1 MRVAAWLFP
10 FPFLLSTP
18 QVVRQVSDFAMPLL
32 GKRGNVLC
40 LVGTSDDEE
49 EDEFRH
55 LDEVA
60 DELREK
66 CFVSPSFGLAD
77 VRHRTLKRVAGSNT
91 WICPE
96 PPVNDIPMVTI
107 RLLFICFKSHS

>member
-1 MRVAAWLFP
+1 
-10 FPFLLSTP
+10 
-18 QVVRQVSDFAMPLL
+18 MPVLQ
-32 GKRGNVLC
+32 KRGNVLC

-66 CFVSPSFGLAD
+66 CVVSASFGLSLSTPEHP
-77 VRHRTLKRVAGSNT
+77 HRTLKRVAGTRT

-96 PPVNDIPMVTI
+96 PPVNYIPMDTI
-107 RLLFICFKSHS
+107 TFYLFLSVLTLVKK

>member
-1 MRVAAWLFP
+1 
-10 FPFLLSTP
+10 
-18 QVVRQVSDFAMPLL
+18 MPVL
-32 GKRGNVLC
+32 GKSGNVLF
-40 LVGTSDDEE
+40 LVGTSDDEEE

-107 RLLFICFKSHS
+107 RLLFICFKSHSLVKSLL